1 MNNTARGESGELRR
15 QIEEIVEKRGEDAE
29 EMVRE
34 LRALIHDLQARK
46 EQIGRARGGLEKS
59 EKVYRELFDF
69 APFGYL
75 WLDERGAIVMTNPV
89 ACDLLL
95 MTGPELIGQEFS
107 RFIHRADLESYWALA
122 RGPAGAKGGRRT
134 GEMRL
139 LAGKAAPFY
148 ARVDLLDVTDD
159 RGGSDGFR
167 VAFTDISA
175 QKANEENLKKY
186 TAKLERSNQELQDFA
201 FIASHDL
208 NEPLRK
214 IEAFG
219 DRLQSRCG
227 PGLGQE
233 GLEYVQ
239 RMRAAAQRLRDM
251 TRGLLEYSRVC
262 SARGGFVPVALEPLV
277 RGVLSDLEWQIE
289 KNEARVIL
297 EELPTLEA
305 DPDQLRRL
313 FQNLISNALKF
324 HGNKPVRLRI
334 SSPTDGFIENESE
347 YRQIIV
353 EDNGIGFEDAH
364 AERIFRLFERL
375 HGRGAYEGTGMGL
388 AICRRIVER
397 HGGVIV
403 ARSFPGKGSTFTVT
417 LPAV

>member
-1 MNNTARGESGELRR
+1 
-15 QIEEIVEKRGEDAE
+15 
-29 EMVRE
+29 
-34 LRALIHDLQARK
+34 
-46 EQIGRARGGLEKS
+46 
-59 EKVYRELFDF
+59 
-69 APFGYL
+69 
-75 WLDERGAIVMTNPV
+75 
-89 ACDLLL
+89 
-95 MTGPELIGQEFS
+95 
-107 RFIHRADLESYWALA
+107 
-122 RGPAGAKGGRRT
+122 
-134 GEMRL
+134 
-139 LAGKAAPFY
+139 
-148 ARVDLLDVTDD
+148 
-159 RGGSDGFR
+159 
-167 VAFTDISA
+167 
-175 QKANEENLKKY
+175 
-186 TAKLERSNQELQDFA
+186 
-201 FIASHDL
+201 
-208 NEPLRK
+208 
-214 IEAFG
+214 
-219 DRLQSRCG
+219 
-227 PGLGQE
+227 
-233 GLEYVQ
+233 
-239 RMRAAAQRLRDM
+239 M

-397 HGGVIV
+397 HGGSIA
-403 ARSFPGKGSTFTVT
+403 ARGLPGKGADFTIT
-417 LPAV
+417 LPVKQV